1 MSFSTVFDERSA
13 SDESSASWRQ
23 HQRERRL
30 AGQGLVLTPPAP
42 DDERELAGYLHLV
55 VDHWR
60 ALAGVS
66 GAVLFVAVLFAL
78 LLPPVF
84 EASMLIYVEEATP
97 SNSRNALND
106 VASLFDTKKA
116 ASAEMELLR
125 SRAVLGPTVE
135 RLGLAIEAR
144 PDRPAVLVALLPAG
158 LLANLPAS
166 LPAWLRAPGLERTL
180 QAPAVEVMQL
190 DLPPAWR
197 GRSLQ
202 LKAQAGGAFEV
213 AEAHSGMRAG
223 GMVGQ
228 LLTVATPVG
237 ALTLK
242 VARLQGRPGDRF
254 VLSRLSQMA
263 AISSLQRDLKIAEQG
278 RQSGVIEVR
287 FEAASAE
294 RAGAVLRE
302 VGRAYLAQNL
312 LHKSEEA
319 EKSLAFLDAQLPK
332 LKAKLEHAESDYNN
346 FRHANGSVDF
356 AEDAKLSL
364 MQAAAAQTRRGELL
378 QRRTEL
384 LARFTARHPMVV
396 AVTGQIADLDRQQ
409 AALARHMKQL
419 PLLEQEAGRLGRE
432 IKVNTDLYT
441 ALANTAQQLRIV
453 SVGKV
458 GNVRLVDAPM
468 VDDEAVRP
476 HRKTIVA
483 CGALLGVLA
492 GLAAVLLRKNL
503 QGGVDD
509 PLRIE
514 ALLGAR
520 VVSVSVPHSA
530 AQARLARRAARH
542 GAVPLLARDAPA
554 DGAVEALRS
563 FRAALR
569 FALPHFKN
577 NVILFA
583 GPTSGMGKSFI
594 SANFA
599 LLLAASGKRV
609 LLIDADLRNG
619 CLHQAFGVPRGEGL
633 FEAASGA
640 VPSARSLVREVA
652 ARVDLLSTG
661 NSACA
666 RPDPLLQVEIGCLLE
681 SLRVHYDLV
690 LVDSPPVLAL
700 ADPLVIGAHAG
711 AVFLVVRAGVSTM
724 REIAA
729 AVKRFNQAGI
739 APAGIVFNDV
749 KPRLSHYG
757 YRYAYRQVGQLEFAA

>member
-1 MSFSTVFDERSA
+1 MSLHTALDERSA
-13 SDESSASWRQ
+13 RERPHS
-23 HQRERRL
+23 RERRL
-30 AGQGLVLTPPAP
+30 AGPGVVLSDPTP

-55 VDHWR
+55 GDHWR
-60 ALAGVS
+60 LLAGVF
-66 GAVLFVAVLFAL
+66 GAIMLVVLLFAL

-97 SNSRNALND
+97 SSSRNALND

-125 SRAVLGPTVE
+125 SRAVLAPTAE
-135 RLGLAIEAR
+135 RLHLAIEAR
-144 PDRPAVLVALLPAG
+144 PEQPALLAA
-158 LLANLPAS
+158 LLQV
-166 LPAWLRAPGLERTL
+166 PGLDQWL
-180 QAPAVEVMQL
+180 PQPSFEVVRL

-197 GRSLQ
+197 GRSLH
-202 LKAQAGGAFEV
+202 LTAQGGGAFAVREPS
-213 AEAHSGMRAG
+213 SGVLFHG
-223 GMVGQ
+223 KVGQ
-228 LLTVATPVG
+228 QLTVATPAG

-242 VARLQGRPGDRF
+242 VARLDGQPGASFMLGRLAPMVTIGN
-254 VLSRLSQMA
+254 
-263 AISSLQRDLKIAEQG
+263 LQRDLKVAEQG
-278 RQSGVIEVR
+278 RQSGVIEVK
-287 FEAASAE
+287 FEAGTAAM
-294 RAGAVLRE
+294 AYAVLRQIGLE
-302 VGRAYLAQNL
+302 YLAQNL
-312 LHKSEEA
+312 RHKSEEA

-332 LKAKLEHAESDYNN
+332 LKANLERAESDYNN
-346 FRHANGSVDF
+346 FRHAHGSVDF

-364 MQAAAAQTRRGELL
+364 IQAAAAQTRRSELV

-384 LARFTARHPMVV
+384 LTRFTARHPMVQ

-409 AALARHMKQL
+409 ASVARHMKEL

-432 IKVNTDLYT
+432 IKINTDLYT

-468 VDDEAVRP
+468 VDEEAVRP

-483 CGALLGVLA
+483 CGALIGVLA
-492 GLAAVLLRKNL
+492 GLAAVLLRKNF

-514 ALLGAR
+514 TLLGAR
-520 VVSVSVPHSA
+520 VVSASVPHSA
-530 AQARLARRAARH
+530 AQARLARRAARR
-542 GAVPLLARDAPA
+542 GTLPLLARDAPV

-569 FALPHFKN
+569 FSLPHFKN
-577 NVILFA
+577 NVIMFA

-599 LLLAASGKRV
+599 FVLASSGKRV

-619 CLHQAFGVPRGEGL
+619 RLHQAFGVPRGEGL

-640 VPSARSLVREVA
+640 APAATSLVRTVA
-652 ARVDLLSTG
+652 DNLDLLTTG
-661 NSACA
+661 SPAGA
-666 RPDPLLQVEIGCLLE
+666 RPDPLLQVDMGYLLDA
-681 SLRVHYDLV
+681 LRVHYDLV

-700 ADPLVIGAHAG
+700 ADPLVIGTHAG
-711 AVFLVVRAGVSTM
+711 AVFLVVRAGVSTA
-724 REIAA
+724 REIAE
-729 AVKRFNQAGI
+729 AVKRLNGAGI